1 MPARRKFQA
10 DEEPTVDAF
19 LLKTGAARLPLLA
32 QQLTGLGC
40 SPPDLFA
47 LPPISPDL
55 RRPSADGRFIGY
67 MSNDYRRI
75 PDERTTSTRL

>member
-32 QQLTGLGC
+32 QQLTGLGVQ
-40 SPPDLFA
+40 P
-47 LPPISPDL
+47 
-55 RRPSADGRFIGY
+55 
-67 MSNDYRRI
+67 
-75 PDERTTSTRL
+75 T